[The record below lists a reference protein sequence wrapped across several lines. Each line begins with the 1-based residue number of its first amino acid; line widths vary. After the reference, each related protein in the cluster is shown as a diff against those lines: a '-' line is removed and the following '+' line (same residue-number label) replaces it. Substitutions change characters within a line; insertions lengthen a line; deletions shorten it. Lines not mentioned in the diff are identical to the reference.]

1 MATSAHGVQVC
12 MPARFSQESIL
23 AGRKSYTS
31 WAAVCI
37 GLTAPVQLHWGGIL
51 YGSEILLAVVAL
63 WSLMTRLGDSRFWRR
78 PVTTLMASLVTTLL
92 AYVVADM
99 IWATETQNVLRG
111 WARIVFLGSNFLGLY
126 FLCRREPFNILR
138 YAVAGAAGT
147 IAYLAWSG
155 RLLEDWKFGA
165 SVPLTILIACLAPLA
180 ARRGVLAVAGS
191 LALVAAGVLHVA
203 LDFREIG
210 GSCLLGGMLLLARSS
225 AIRLKAASWAVL
237 ATACMAVFLYV
248 YVLSDEEFGQRRQL
262 SNAWR
267 TAALMTA
274 GAGISQSPWVGNGS
288 QANNFEFQSQ
298 YDAIFAERTGIR
310 YRGELTDTSTFSPHS
325 QILQAWFEAGVF
337 GITFFLYFGWKLIK
351 AAQWCIFR
359 RSLDAFSM
367 LFTFCL
373 LQAGWHLLFSPF
385 AGLARLDVALAAVV
399 ICVLDLQRK
408 GYLRPAAFQRQRT
421 TQTHIR

>member
-1 MATSAHGVQVC
+1 MAAAAHTAQAS
-12 MPARFSQESIL
+12 MPAGYSQESIL

-37 GLTAPVQLHWGGIL
+37 GLMAPFQLHWGGIL
-51 YGSEILLAVVAL
+51 YGSEILLAMVAF
-63 WSLMTRLGDSRFWRR
+63 WSLITRPGDSRFWRR
-78 PVTTLMASLVTTLL
+78 PLTTLMASLATTLL

-99 IWATETQNVLRG
+99 MWGTETQNLLRG
-111 WARIVFLGSNFLGLY
+111 WARIIFLGSNFLGLY

-147 IAYLAWSG
+147 IAYLAWSA

-165 SVPLTILIACLAPLA
+165 SVPLTMLIACLAPLA
-180 ARRGVLAVAGS
+180 ARRGVLAGS

-225 AIRLKAASWAVL
+225 AMRLKAASWGVL
-237 ATACMAVFLYV
+237 AMACMGVFLYV
-248 YVLSDEEFGQRRQL
+248 YALSDEEFGQRRQL

-267 TAALMTA
+267 TAALVTA

-298 YDAIFAERTGIR
+298 YDSIFAERTGIR
-310 YRGELTDTSTFSPHS
+310 YRGELTDTTTFSPHS
-325 QILQAWFEAGVF
+325 QILQVWFEAGVF

-351 AAQWCIFR
+351 AARWCIFER
-359 RSLDAFSM
+359 GLDAFSV

-385 AGLARLDVALAAVV
+385 AGLARLEVALAAVV

-408 GYLRPAAFQRQRT
+408 GYLPPAAFQRERAAP
-421 TQTHIR
+421 THRR